1 MATGRFSIETGKEIP
16 TTGIDSD
23 VIIDEEGKPVF
34 VKPLTT
40 DALSGFSGTNPD
52 HVALMNEYLNSAGMS
67 DPVKLRQ
74 AQSKYLERF
83 NITPDDP
90 RYEAEMERLAEN
102 GTRFMLGEARRV
114 AERQQTMH
122 EINGDLTQNVVY
134 IAEDDENTC
143 DECPE
148 LNGEEGPYIQLA
160 RNNMLPGDRCEG
172 GNNCRCI
179 IVAVN

>member
-1 MATGRFSIETGKEIP
+1 MAFKDLQP
-16 TTGIDSD
+16 D
-23 VIIDEEGKPVF
+23 VKLDNDGQPVF
-34 VKPLTT
+34 IKPLTT
-40 DALSGFSGTNPD
+40 DDLAGF
-52 HVALMNEYLNSAGMS
+52 NSKDPEQVSKMSDLLISRGLS
-67 DPVKLRQ
+67 DPVALRQ
-74 AQSKYLERF
+74 AQTKYLERF
-83 NITPDDP
+83 NIGPSDD

-102 GTRFMLGEARRV
+102 SSRFMLGEARRI
-114 AERQQTMH
+114 AEREQTLQ

-148 LNGEEGPYIQLA
+148 LNGEEGTYISLA
-160 RNNMLPGDRCEG
+160 QANMLPGDRCEG